1 MPVMAI
7 PLSERAIVNAPIAAR
22 PPAPATGSQICD
34 FSGDGRIVGAIV
46 ADRSAWRCPLFYLTV
61 PITALLFFTVAVIR
75 FCRGTTGIAE
85 DGSS

>member
-7 PLSERAIVNAPIAAR
+7 PLSERATVNAPIAVR
-22 PPAPATGSQICD
+22 LSGPATGNQVCD

-61 PITALLFFTVAVIR
+61 PVTALLFFTLAVIR

>member
-7 PLSERAIVNAPIAAR
+7 PLSERTTVNASIAAR
-22 PPAPATGSQICD
+22 PALPASGSKVCD

-61 PITALLFFTVAVIR
+61 PVTALLFLTLAVIR
-75 FCRGTTGIAE
+75 FCRGTAGIAE